1 MTSYG
6 EAKGVFNFGD
16 DAKDILQ
23 NDTRLRLE
31 GGADWSSNNGVRI
44 GFNGFTDGIGSDDLE
59 SYGLRVSLAY
69 TMK

>member
-1 MTSYG
+1 
-6 EAKGVFNFGD
+6 
-16 DAKDILQ
+16 
-23 NDTRLRLE
+23 
-31 GGADWSSNNGVRI
+31 VRI